1 MIKRPLRLGTRRS
14 LLARAQ
20 SSAVALDLERAH
32 PGLKVELVGID
43 TRGDRIT
50 DVPLSQ
56 VDGKEFFT
64 AEIDAALQSGAVD
77 ITVHSFK
84 DLSLER
90 PARLHLGAVPLRQ
103 NPRDIVYFAP
113 DVAEVLARGGSLR
126 IGSSSPRRAAFVP
139 SFLERAL
146 PGTTVGAAAGAAGTP
161 ARPHVE
167 LVPLRGN
174 VDSRLRRLREPRGS
188 ERQLDGV
195 ILAFAG
201 VSRLW
206 QDEAVGAGALLRE
219 LLAGLPRMLLPLNA
233 CPAAPAQGAL
243 AIECRSDDEATRA
256 LLAAIDDAPTRT
268 AIAAERALLAQ
279 RGGGCHQQFGATQ
292 LQLDGLGALL
302 YVRDADAQ
310 GAQPPQLHW
319 QAPAPASAAPPAGD
333 QRRVPRPWDGSAQ
346 PAPSIEPI
354 ADAASQCTQA
364 LASAEAAFV
373 AHRRALPELPAALI
387 NRCPHI
393 WVSGTESW
401 FALAER
407 GVWVEG
413 CAESLGFSALCRT
426 LSEPLLDLPPP
437 RDWLAL
443 TSAEA
448 VAGWGDV
455 PALATYRH
463 GAAPADPVAASPE
476 GATHLWWHSSVQF
489 DQWRSFVAAEGVVQ
503 ACGPGKTAEH
513 LRRVGVTELLV
524 FPSVH
529 HWREWLQT

>member
-1 MIKRPLRLGTRRS
+1 MITRPLRLGTRRS

-43 TRGDRIT
+43 TRGDRIL

-64 AEIDAALQSGAVD
+64 AEIDAALLGGTVD

-126 IGSSSPRRAAFVP
+126 IGSSSPRRAAFAP
-139 SFLERAL
+139 AFLERAL
-146 PGTTVGAAAGAAGTP
+146 PRIVASADAVAMGASIKP
-161 ARPHVE
+161 RVE

-206 QDEAVGAGALLRE
+206 QDQAVGAGAVLRE

-243 AIECRSDDEATRA
+243 AIECRTDDAQTRA

-302 YVRDADAQ
+302 YVRDANEQ

-319 QAPAPASAAPPAGD
+319 QAPARVTPTAGQGKAP
-333 QRRVPRPWDGSAQ
+333 RSWDGSAQ
-346 PAPSIEPI
+346 PAPALESM
-354 ADAASQCTQA
+354 ADAASQCA
-364 LASAEAAFV
+364 LALSGAEAAFI
-373 AHRRALPELPAALI
+373 AHRRALPEMPATAV
-387 NRCPHI
+387 NRCPHV

-401 FALAER
+401 YALAAR

-413 CAESLGFSALCRT
+413 CAESLGFAALRRT
-426 LSEPLLDLPPP
+426 LSEPLLDLPTP

-448 VAGWGDV
+448 ASGWGDV

-463 GAAPADPVAASPE
+463 GAAPAGATASSPQ

-489 DQWRSFVAAEGVVQ
+489 DQWRSVVAPDAMH

-513 LRRVGVTELLV
+513 LRHAGVTQLQV
-524 FPSVH
+524 FPSVK